1 MDISWIVNSATT
13 MSVACIGAYLFHR
26 LALAREKVKY
36 KQEAALREEQRRQEL
51 VFISIELVFLL
62 ESFGQACA
70 KVAFDQGESVEG
82 SLVMETHTPSFDLS
96 AVKGDW
102 RVLPQKLM
110 YDIRSIPVKVTMA
123 EEGLNYIDREIGN
136 DDVWL
141 STRQME
147 FVTMG
152 IEALSLSVSLR
163 EISGLPDSMLIE
175 NEHGIFNRLT
185 KKLESNIAEQER
197 QLVLDEDG

>member
-1 MDISWIVNSATT
+1 MDQQIITWIVSSVTT
-13 MSVACIGAYLFHR
+13 ISVGCLGALLFHR
-26 LALAREKVKY
+26 LALVRENRKY
-36 KQEAALREEQRRQEL
+36 IQEAVLREEQRRQEL

-70 KVAFDQGESVEG
+70 KVAFDQGKSVEG
-82 SLVMETHTPSFDLS
+82 CLVMETHTPSFDLS

-123 EEGLNYIDREIGN
+123 EEGLNYIAQEIGN

-152 IEALSLSVSLR
+152 NEALSLSVSLR

-185 KKLESNIAEQER
+185 KKL
-197 QLVLDEDG
+197 